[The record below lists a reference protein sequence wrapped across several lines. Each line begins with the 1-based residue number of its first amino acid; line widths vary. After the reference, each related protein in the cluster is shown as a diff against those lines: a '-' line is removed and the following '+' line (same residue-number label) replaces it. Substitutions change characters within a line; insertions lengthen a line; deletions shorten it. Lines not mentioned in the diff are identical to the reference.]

1 MTLRKLANDGKT
13 IDKMLLSESVIT
25 QPAYHYFGEE
35 EMMVEL
41 T

>member
-1 MTLRKLANDGKT
+1 MTLRKLVNDGKT
-13 IDKMLLSESVIT
+13 IERMLLSESVIT
-25 QPAYHYFGEE
+25 LPAYHYFGEE